1 MIAGRMRFL
10 TIREVLSKVIHDGRE
25 HGVLGR
31 RSLRCRTRHR
41 AGPGGSLYCPSAECV
56 R

>member
-1 MIAGRMRFL
+1 MIAGRMSFL
-10 TIREVLSKVIHDGRE
+10 TVREVSSKVINDRRE

-41 AGPGGSLYCPSAECV
+41 AGPGGSLYCPSAEWV